1 MFFRVLTEP
10 VTPARI
16 NFSEINTK
24 IPAAKAPA
32 IGNPTSPT
40 SAKKSIIRSYSLC
53 MYLTKL
59 VFLKKRLNKSIS
71 F

>member
-1 MFFRVLTEP
+1 MVLTDP

-16 NFSEINTK
+16 NFSEIKTNT
-24 IPAAKAPA
+24 PAAKAHA

-40 SAKKSIIRSYSLC
+40 SAKKSINSLPIISIFN
-53 MYLTKL
+53 LTEH
-59 VFLKKRLNKSIS
+59 FLK

>member
-1 MFFRVLTEP
+1 M
-10 VTPARI
+10 

-24 IPAAKAPA
+24 TPAAKAPA

-40 SAKKSIIRSYSLC
+40 SAKKSIKSLPIISVFN
-53 MYLTKL
+53 LTEH
-59 VFLKKRLNKSIS
+59 FLK